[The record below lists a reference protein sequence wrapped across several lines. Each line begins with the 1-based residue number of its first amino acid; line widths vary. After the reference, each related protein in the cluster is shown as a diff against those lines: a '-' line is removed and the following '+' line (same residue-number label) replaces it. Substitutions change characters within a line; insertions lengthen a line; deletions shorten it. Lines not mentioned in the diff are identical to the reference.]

1 MKHLQ
6 IEKKKTHFLFWWND
20 DPVIST
26 VQYFL
31 IILEMLFVQ
40 VLMEENYG

>member
-6 IEKKKTHFLFWWND
+6 IEKIQFLFWWND
-20 DPVIST
+20 EPVILT

-40 VLMEENYG
+40 VLMEEKYG

>member
-6 IEKKKTHFLFWWND
+6 IEKMHFLFCWND
-20 DPVIST
+20 ELVILT

-31 IILEMLFVQ
+31 IILEMLFIQ
-40 VLMEENYG
+40 VLMEEKYR